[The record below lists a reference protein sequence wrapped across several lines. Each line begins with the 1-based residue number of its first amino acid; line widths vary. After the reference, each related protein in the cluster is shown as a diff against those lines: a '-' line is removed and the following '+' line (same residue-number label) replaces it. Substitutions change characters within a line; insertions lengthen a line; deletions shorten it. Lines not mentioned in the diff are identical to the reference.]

1 MIVDCRKTILNA
13 RGAIGN
19 RQSKIGNP
27 MNGRD
32 RILALL
38 DGKPVDSLPFMPITM
53 MFACDQIGAQY
64 RDYATHFQVLVEGQ
78 IHTAAEFDF
87 DYVNTMSDP
96 AGEAADCGAPVKFF
110 PNQPPALDEANALLK
125 DKSKLRGLQIPDP
138 HSSPRMSNRLRA
150 LTLLRERVGKEKLI
164 EGWIEG
170 PIAQAAD
177 LRGINSLMMDFYDD
191 PKFVTELFEFVLELE
206 LAFAKA
212 QVASGAEMIG
222 VGDAAA
228 SLVGLRIYREFVWP
242 YEKRM
247 MDGLRDMGARTRLHV
262 CGNTRPILPLL
273 GRLGCDVVDLDSLA
287 PLAEGRAAM
296 GPRQV
301 LLGNIDPV
309 RVLRNGTPDDAYAA
323 VAACHQQ
330 AGDRFIVSAGCEV
343 VRDTPPENLQAMRRY
358 TREHAVA

>member
-1 MIVDCRKTILNA
+1 MT
-13 RGAIGN
+13 
-19 RQSKIGNP
+19 
-27 MNGRD
+27 GRE

-53 MFACDQIGAQY
+53 MFACDRIGAQY
-64 RDYATHFQVLVEGQ
+64 RDYATDYQVLVEGQ
-78 IHTAAEFDF
+78 IRTAAEFDF

-110 PNQPPALDEANALLK
+110 PNQPPALDEANALLA
-125 DKSKLRGLQIPDP
+125 DKGTLRRLTVPDP
-138 HSSPRMSNRLRA
+138 HTSPRMSNRLRA
-150 LTLLRERVGKEKLI
+150 VALHRQRVGSEKLI

-170 PIAQAAD
+170 PIAEAAD
-177 LRGINSLMMDFYDD
+177 LRGINNLMTDFYDD
-191 PKFVTELFEFVLELE
+191 PGFVTGLFEFVLELE
-206 LAFAKA
+206 LTFAKA
-212 QVASGAEMIG
+212 QVASGADMIG

-228 SLVGLRIYREFVWP
+228 SLVGPRFYKEFVWP

-247 MDGLRDMGARTRLHV
+247 MDGLHAMGARARLHI
-262 CGNTRPILPLL
+262 CGNTRPILGLL
-273 GRLGCDVVDLDSLA
+273 GRLGCDVVDLDSMA

-309 RVLRNGTPDDAYAA
+309 RVLRNGTPQEVYAA
-323 VAACHQQ
+323 VGESHQQ

-343 VRDTPPENLQAMRRY
+343 VRDTPLENLDAMRRY
-358 TREHAVA
+358 SREHGPA